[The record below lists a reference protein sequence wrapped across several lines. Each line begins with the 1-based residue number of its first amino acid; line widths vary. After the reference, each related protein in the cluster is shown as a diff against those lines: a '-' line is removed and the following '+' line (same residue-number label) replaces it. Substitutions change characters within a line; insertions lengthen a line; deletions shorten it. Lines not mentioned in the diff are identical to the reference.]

1 MVNIKKISVDD
12 NFDLKDEYL
21 AHGIILIL
29 LPWSIFLFL
38 GILLVK
44 VLCFFFVENQRGVEG
59 SFSRLRAASYGI
71 FNEEDDNINGIDTE
85 TVDEV
90 TTGFIKGMQ
99 RVIYEASEEP
109 QLDNVQVHNELDFD
123 NENQIRRRKTS

>member
-1 MVNIKKISVDD
+1 M
-12 NFDLKDEYL
+12 
-21 AHGIILIL
+21 
-29 LPWSIFLFL
+29 
-38 GILLVK
+38 K